1 MVSTA
6 DAWHRA
12 VKKIIK
18 VTLLYGTYREL
29 MEALGLSS
37 VLVYETAGY
46 AASVRFNFMCLN
58 APTVCR
64 VERKRLSNTGVEI
77 CEGSY
82 Y

>member
-1 MVSTA
+1 M
-6 DAWHRA
+6 
-12 VKKIIK
+12 
-18 VTLLYGTYREL
+18 TLLYGTYREL
-29 MEALGLSS
+29 IEAFRLSS

-46 AASVRFNFMCLN
+46 AASVRLDFMCLN

-64 VERKRLSNTGVEI
+64 VERKRLSNTDVEL